1 MMFNADSHASS
12 AEAIADALARE
23 LETLMQVVE
32 TLDIEHEALLGSDAG
47 RLEQAVAAKQR
58 AIAAHAQAR
67 HTRESLGLRDNLKQ
81 QVDSHPG
88 FFNGLKEAALES
100 IEGLREHGAH
110 SKKANQRN
118 GMLIAGLREH
128 TRTAI
133 GLLRPDAANVTLYGQ
148 GGSAED
154 TMGSR
159 LLGSA

>member
-12 AEAIADALARE
+12 AEAIAAALATE
-23 LETLMQVVE
+23 LETLTRVVE
-32 TLDIEHEALLGSDAG
+32 TLDIEHEALLGSDAA

-67 HTRESLGLRDNLKQ
+67 HARESLGLRDNLKQ

-88 FFNGLKEAALES
+88 FFNGLKDTALTNIEA
-100 IEGLREHGAH
+100 LREKAAV
-110 SKKANQRN
+110 SKNANQRN
-118 GMLIAGLREH
+118 GMLVAGLRER
-128 TRTAI
+128 TRTALNI
-133 GLLRPDAANVTLYGQ
+133 LRPDAANVTLYGQ

>member
-1 MMFNADSHASS
+1 MIPADSHATDPRVLV
-12 AEAIADALARE
+12 AALDSE
-23 LETLMQVVE
+23 LGTLIQVLDI
-32 TLDIEHEALLGSDAG
+32 LDIEHEALLGSDAA

-67 HTRESLGLRDNLKQ
+67 HARESLGLRDNLKQ

-88 FFNGLKEAALES
+88 FFNGLKDTALTNIEALRENAAL
-100 IEGLREHGAH
+100 
-110 SKKANQRN
+110 SKNANQRN
-118 GMLIAGLREH
+118 GMLVAGLRER
-128 TRTAI
+128 TRTALSI
-133 GLLRPDAANVTLYGQ
+133 LRPDAANVTLYGQ

>member
-12 AEAIADALARE
+12 AEAIAAALANE
-23 LETLMQVVE
+23 LETLTQVVE
-32 TLDIEHEALLGSDAG
+32 KLDIEHEALLGSDAA

-67 HTRESLGLRDNLKQ
+67 HARESLGLRDNLKQ

-88 FFNGLKEAALES
+88 FFNGLKDTALTNIEALRENAAL
-100 IEGLREHGAH
+100 
-110 SKKANQRN
+110 SKNANQRN
-118 GMLIAGLREH
+118 GMLVAGLRER
-128 TRTAI
+128 TRTALSI
-133 GLLRPDAANVTLYGQ
+133 LRPDAANVTLYGQ

-154 TMGSR
+154 TMGYR

>member
-12 AEAIADALARE
+12 AEAIAAALANE
-23 LETLMQVVE
+23 LETLTRVVE
-32 TLDIEHEALLGSDAG
+32 TLDIEHEALLGSDAA

-67 HTRESLGLRDNLKQ
+67 HARESLGLRDNLKQ

-88 FFNGLKEAALES
+88 FFNGLKDTALTNIEA
-100 IEGLREHGAH
+100 LREKAAV
-110 SKKANQRN
+110 SKNANQRN
-118 GMLIAGLREH
+118 GMLVAGLRER
-128 TRTAI
+128 TRTALNI
-133 GLLRPDAANVTLYGQ
+133 LRPDAANITLYGQ

>member
-12 AEAIADALARE
+12 AEAIAAALANE
-23 LETLMQVVE
+23 LETLTRVVE
-32 TLDIEHEALLGSDAG
+32 TLDIEHEALLGSDAA

-67 HTRESLGLRDNLKQ
+67 HARESLGLRDNLKQ

-88 FFNGLKEAALES
+88 FFNGLKDTALTNIEA
-100 IEGLREHGAH
+100 LREKAAV
-110 SKKANQRN
+110 SKNANQRN
-118 GMLIAGLREH
+118 GMLVAGLRER
-128 TRTAI
+128 TRTALNI
-133 GLLRPDAANVTLYGQ
+133 LRPDAANVTLYGQ

>member
-1 MMFNADSHASS
+1 MFNADSHASS
-12 AEAIADALARE
+12 AEAIAEALAYE
-23 LETLMQVVE
+23 LDTLTRVVE
-32 TLDIEHEALLGSDAG
+32 TLDIEHEALMGSDAE

-67 HTRESLGLRDNLKQ
+67 HAREVLGLKDNLQQ
-81 QVDSHPG
+81 QVESHPG
-88 FFNGLKEAALES
+88 FFNGLKDAALAN
-100 IEGLREHGAH
+100 IDALRENGAR
-110 SKKANQRN
+110 SKNANQRN
-118 GMLIAGLREH
+118 GMLIAGLRER
-128 TRTAI
+128 TRTAL

>member
-67 HTRESLGLRDNLKQ
+67 HTREALGLRDNLKQ

-88 FFNGLKEAALES
+88 FFNGLKEAAL
-100 IEGLREHGAH
+100 
-110 SKKANQRN
+110 
-118 GMLIAGLREH
+118 
-128 TRTAI
+128 
-133 GLLRPDAANVTLYGQ
+133 
-148 GGSAED
+148 
-154 TMGSR
+154 
-159 LLGSA
+159 